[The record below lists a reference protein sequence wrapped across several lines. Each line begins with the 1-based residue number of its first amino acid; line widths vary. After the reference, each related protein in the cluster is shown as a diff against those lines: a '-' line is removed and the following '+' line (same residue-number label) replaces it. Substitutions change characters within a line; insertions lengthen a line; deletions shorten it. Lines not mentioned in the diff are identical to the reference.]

1 MDETREQGPRRELTV
16 RGVILG
22 VIIALLFTAANV
34 YAGLKVAL
42 TFATSIPAAVISMA
56 VLRLFRGG
64 SIWENNVVQII
75 ASAAAAQASVI
86 FVLPGLLMVGW
97 WTGFPFWQCFG
108 ICVIGGVLGVMYTI
122 PLRRALVTT
131 SDLPYPEGVAAAEVL
146 HAGANQHDSL
156 EAAAEGRYG
165 LKVMTVGGL
174 ASAGVILLVGL
185 KVFAD
190 GFGRYFR
197 PTPASATGL
206 AGGYS
211 FLLVGVGQL
220 MGMAVGAAMALGLV
234 IAWGVAVP
242 VLTAL
247 HPMAGDAGT
256 VARAVWKS
264 QVKLIGA
271 GSIAAASLWT
281 LVKLIGPVWR
291 GLLEAIA
298 VSRRSSAI
306 GGDRL
311 PVTERDI
318 PIWLVGLIS
327 VACLPPMAWLMH
339 AFLSVDGAGSVK
351 SLILPLI
358 GGGLIYVAVVGFAVA
373 AVCGYMAGLIGS
385 SNSPVSGV
393 AILAVVGAALLLVAL
408 AKTTAGPAGTPALVA
423 FSLLITSIL
432 LTVASVANDN
442 LQDLKTGQLVEG
454 TPWKLQTALI
464 IGVVAGAAVVPA
476 TCELLLKSN
485 GFAGVPGHA
494 ISSTP
499 LQAPQATL
507 ISTLARGVVQGGL
520 DWNLIGIGLVIGAVL
535 VLLDEGLRARTKTLS
550 LPPLGAALAMY
561 LPTDVTSP
569 VVLGALIGWIF
580 NRWIKD
586 KPWGLTGKRLSV
598 LLASGM
604 IVGESL
610 LAVVLAGLSI
620 AANKESPFAIFGDDP
635 THGQGE
641 WIGALGCAAGLVALY
656 GWVGRLARSS
666 QSKSLPG

>member
-1 MDETREQGPRRELTV
+1 MDKADEPEAGRELTV
-16 RGVILG
+16 RGVVIG
-22 VIIALLFTAANV
+22 VIIALVFTAANV

-56 VLRLFRGG
+56 VLRLFNGG
-64 SIWENNVVQII
+64 TIRENNIVQII

-97 WTGFPFWQCFG
+97 WAGFPFWQCFG
-108 ICVIGGVLGVMYTI
+108 ICVVGGVLGVMYTI

-146 HAGANQHDSL
+146 LVGMHTHDPA
-156 EAAAEGRYG
+156 ETTAEGRQG
-165 LKVMTVGGL
+165 LHAMIAGAL
-174 ASAGVILLVGL
+174 ASAVVILLVGV
-185 KVFAD
+185 KIFAD
-190 GFGRYFR
+190 GFGRFFR
-197 PTPASATGL
+197 PTAGSATGL
-206 AGGYS
+206 GGGYS

-220 MGMAVGAAMALGLV
+220 MGVAVGAAMALGV
-234 IAWGVAVP
+234 FIAWGVAVP
-242 VLTAL
+242 LLTAM
-247 HPMAGDAGT
+247 HPVAGDAET

-281 LVKLIGPVWR
+281 LFKLARPVWR

-298 VSRRSSAI
+298 LSSRSPIHGEEA
-306 GGDRL
+306 L
-311 PVTERDI
+311 PRTERDI

-327 VACLPPMAWLMH
+327 LACLLPMAWLLHVFM
-339 AFLSVDGAGSVK
+339 GAEGAAP
-351 SLILPLI
+351 LRALALPLVV
-358 GGGLIYVAVVGFAVA
+358 GGLLYVAVVGFAVA

-393 AILAVVGAALLLVAL
+393 AILAVVGAAFLLVVL
-408 AKTTAGPAGTPALVA
+408 AKSTVGPAGEPALVA
-423 FSLLITSIL
+423 FSLLITSVL

-442 LQDLKTGQLVEG
+442 LQDLKTGQLVGG

-464 IGVVAGAAVVPA
+464 IGVIAGAVVVPW

-507 ISTLARGVVQGGL
+507 ISTLARGVIQGGL
-520 DWNLIGIGLVIGAVL
+520 DWNLIGIGLGIGVGL
-535 VLLDEGLRARTKTLS
+535 VLIDETLRARTAKMS

-561 LPTDVTSP
+561 LPTEVTTP
-569 VVLGALIGWIF
+569 VVLGAVIGWAYD
-580 NRWIKD
+580 RWMAT
-586 KPWGLTGKRLSV
+586 KPWGSTGKRLSV

-610 LAVVLAGLSI
+610 VAVVLAGLSI
-620 AANKESPFAIFGDDP
+620 ATNKEAPLAVFGDNP
-635 THGQGE
+635 THGFSE
-641 WIGALGCAAGLVALY
+641 LIGAVGCIGGLAALY
-656 GWVGRLARSS
+656 VWVGRLARETTA
-666 QSKSLPG
+666 KP

>member
-1 MDETREQGPRRELTV
+1 MDQAGEPESRRELTV

-22 VIIALLFTAANV
+22 VIIALVFTAANV

-64 SIWENNVVQII
+64 TIWENNVVQII

-108 ICVIGGVLGVMYTI
+108 ICVVGGVLGVMYTI

-146 HAGANQHDSL
+146 HVGMQTHDPA
-156 EAAAEGRYG
+156 EMTAEGRHG
-165 LKVMTVGGL
+165 LKAMIVGAL

-185 KVFAD
+185 KIFAD
-190 GFGRYFR
+190 GFSRFFR
-197 PTPASATGL
+197 PTAASATGIG
-206 AGGYS
+206 GGYS
-211 FLLVGVGQL
+211 LLLVGVGQL
-220 MGMAVGAAMALGLV
+220 MGVAVGAAMALGVV

-242 VLTAL
+242 VLTAM
-247 HPMAGDAGT
+247 HPTAGDAAT
-256 VARAVWKS
+256 VAKAVWKS

-281 LVKLIGPVWR
+281 LFKLARPVWR

-298 VSRRSSAI
+298 VSRRSPLHGEEA
-306 GGDRL
+306 L

-327 VACLPPMAWLMH
+327 LACLPPMAWLLHVFMGESAAAPLH
-339 AFLSVDGAGSVK
+339 AVA
-351 SLILPLI
+351 LPLI
-358 GGGLIYVAVVGFAVA
+358 LGGLLYIAVVGFAVA

-393 AILAVVGAALLLVAL
+393 AILAVVGAAFLLVVL
-408 AKTTAGPAGTPALVA
+408 ARSTVGPAGEPALVA
-423 FSLLITSIL
+423 FSLLITSVL

-442 LQDLKTGQLVEG
+442 LQDLKTGQLVAG
-454 TPWKLQTALI
+454 TPWKLQTALL
-464 IGVVAGAAVVPA
+464 IGVIAGAVVVPW
-476 TCELLLKSN
+476 TCDLLLKSN

-507 ISTLARGVVQGGL
+507 ISTLAKGVVQGGL
-520 DWNLIGIGLVIGAVL
+520 DWNLIGIGVL
-535 VLLDEGLRARTKTLS
+535 VGVGLVLIDETLRARTAKLS

-561 LPTDVTSP
+561 LPTDVTIP
-569 VVLGALIGWIF
+569 VVIGAVIGWAY
-580 NRWIKD
+580 NRWMD
-586 KPWGLTGKRLSV
+586 SKPWGEAGKRLSV

-610 LAVVLAGLSI
+610 IAVVLAGLSI
-620 AANKESPFAIFGDDP
+620 ATNKESPFAILGDNP
-635 THGQGE
+635 THGFSE
-641 WIGALGCAAGLVALY
+641 LIGAIGCAGAVAALY
-656 GWVGRLARSS
+656 VWVGRLARTDA
-666 QSKSLPG
+666 KA